1 MIPNSDQSMAERLFT
16 TAEMYPDMP
25 ALGYFGKQITYQH
38 LQEKIQ
44 RLAMIWKNL
53 GIEPGHRVI
62 VCLPN
67 IPEV

>member
-25 ALGYFGKQITYQH
+25 ALDYFGKQITYQH

-44 RLAMIWKNL
+44 DRKS
-53 GIEPGHRVI
+53 V
-62 VCLPN
+62 V
-67 IPEV
+67 